1 MNIYFVCTGNTC
13 RSPMAE
19 AILRSREIEGVT
31 VKSAGVHAIEGGS
44 ISTHARSLIEEN
56 ELPHTPTSRIVRAE
70 EIDWATYVLTMTTG
84 HRDMLHMLYPEAAH
98 KIQTLKQFAGE
109 DNPNVQ
115 DPFGGTRRTY
125 EATYEELERVIDR
138 VVERLEEET

>member
-1 MNIYFVCTGNTC
+1 MNIYFVSTENTC
-13 RSPMAE
+13 LSTIAQVFF
-19 AILRSREIEGVT
+19 RSRDIEGVT
-31 VKSAGVHAIEGGS
+31 VKSAGGHAVEGGS

-98 KIQTLKQFAGE
+98 KIQTLKQFA
-109 DNPNVQ
+109 
-115 DPFGGTRRTY
+115 
-125 EATYEELERVIDR
+125 
-138 VVERLEEET
+138 